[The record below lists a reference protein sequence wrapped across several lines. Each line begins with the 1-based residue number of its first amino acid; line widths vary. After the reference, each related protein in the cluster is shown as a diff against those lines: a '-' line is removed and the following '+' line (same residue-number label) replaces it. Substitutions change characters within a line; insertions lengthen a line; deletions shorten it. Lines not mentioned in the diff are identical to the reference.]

1 MAIRK
6 RNGKWYFDFMIRSV
20 RYRSVIPTA
29 KTKQDALK
37 AEAEARQMVHEGR
50 YKQQSIPSLFAEFAD
65 QVFLPWSKANKR
77 NYETDKWIV
86 RELSEFFGK
95 YEFTQISPILIEK
108 FKREIGE
115 RKTKSGRLY
124 KPQTVNHFLILL
136 GRIFEMAID
145 AGLVAINP
153 VRRVKK
159 RTCDNRRTK
168 FLSREEVAALIAA
181 CTGKRAYLANIIRMA
196 VNTGMRRGEILGLKW
211 ADVDLGTRTIYI
223 RQSKTG
229 KPRTIPINSE
239 LFEVLARVKATAE
252 KNESVFF
259 NARTKKPLRDIH
271 ESFKTACR
279 LIGLNGVNFHDLRH
293 TAPSWLAEAG
303 VDAFTIANILGHASI
318 QTSLRYTHASDARKR
333 EAVEILSRDCPKSL
347 NRKTG

>member
-20 RYRSVIPTA
+20 RYRSVISTA

-37 AEAEARQMVHEGR
+37 AEAEARQLVHEGR
-50 YKQQSIPSLFAEFAD
+50 YKQQTVPNLFAEFAD
-65 QVFLPWSKANKR
+65 QVFLPWSKVNKR
-77 NYETDKWIV
+77 NYDTDRWIV

-95 YEFTQISPILIEK
+95 YEFPQISPILVEK
-108 FKREIGE
+108 FKREIGA
-115 RKTKSGRLY
+115 RKTKSGGLY
-124 KPQTVNHFLILL
+124 KPQTVNHFLNLL

-168 FLSREEVAALIAA
+168 FLSRDEVAALIGV
-181 CTGKRAYLANIIRMA
+181 CTGKREYLASIIRMA

-211 ADVDLGTRTIYI
+211 ADVDLFARTIYI

-229 KPRTIPINSE
+229 KPRTIPVNSE
-239 LFEVLARVKATAE
+239 LMEVLAAIRARDE
-252 KNESVFF
+252 KNDYVFF
-259 NARTKKPLRDIH
+259 NQRTKKPIRDVRG
-271 ESFKTACR
+271 SFKAACR
-279 LIGLNGVNFHDLRH
+279 QIGLVGVNFHDLRH

-303 VDAFTIANILGHASI
+303 VDAFTIANILGHSSI
-318 QTSLRYTHASDARKR
+318 QTSLRYTHASDSRKR
-333 EAVEILSRDCPKSL
+333 EAVEILSQGCHKKTT
-347 NRKTG
+347 RKTG